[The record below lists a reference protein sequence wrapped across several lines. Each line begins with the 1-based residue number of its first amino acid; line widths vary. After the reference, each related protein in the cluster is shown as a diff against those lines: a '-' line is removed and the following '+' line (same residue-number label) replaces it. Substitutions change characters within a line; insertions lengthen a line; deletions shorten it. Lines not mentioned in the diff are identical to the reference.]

1 MNGPA
6 RIWYWVG
13 GALAAAGV
21 GVAAFLLVNGVVG
34 FVNRVDDFQRVPI
47 GRQST
52 VVFERTG
59 GYTLYHEQPFSSD
72 GRIPAFDVEL
82 VSEEPG
88 EPVALSEYGSRV
100 TYDVGGH
107 HGRALYSFRIA
118 EPGRYLL
125 RIGSRDTPFGQGAG
139 GREGATTGEVV
150 AVGRGLGRG
159 LPARIVT
166 AALVG
171 LLGLG
176 GGAVLIIVTAVRR
189 HAARTR
195 RPPPP
200 GPRWA

>member
-1 MNGPA
+1 VNGPS

-21 GVAAFLLVNGVVG
+21 GAAAFLLVNGVLG
-34 FVNRVDDFQRVPI
+34 FVNRVDDFQRVPL

-52 VVFERTG
+52 VVFEGTG
-59 GYTLYHEQPFSSD
+59 GHTLYYERRFSND
-72 GRIPAFDVEL
+72 GGVPAFDVEL
-82 VSEEPG
+82 VSEEGG
-88 EPVALSEYGSRV
+88 EPVVLSEYGSRV
-100 TYDVGGH
+100 TYDVGRH
-107 HGRALYSFRIA
+107 HGRALYSFRIT

-125 RIGSRDTPFGQGAG
+125 RVGSPATRFGDGAG
-139 GREGATTGEVV
+139 GREGPTTGEVV

-159 LPARIVT
+159 LPLRIVT

-176 GGAVLIIVTAVRR
+176 GGAALIIVTAVKR

-195 RPPPP
+195 RPPDP
-200 GPRWA
+200 GPSWA